1 MGKLGQ
7 YSYAETTWIIPKLST
22 MNTYN
27 RILLVLLLF
36 SPCLLLSSQTNKI
49 AVDLFSSGNKLNAH
63 LYLPD
68 SNHTN
73 PTLIMLHGY
82 PGGEG
87 DPLGLGESLSTL
99 GINVLVFNYQGTWS
113 SEGDF
118 SFESSMNDVSNAIRF
133 LKEKE
138 NMQRFNVDTSKII
151 VGGYSFGGAMA
162 LTEAIYNPEIKRI
175 ISIGGADE
183 SVFGDK
189 MLSDTEF
196 RSMFE
201 DMLKKT
207 EYPEG
212 PVKVDIDSQSEFWL
226 SNLDKFD
233 QVKHAKSLMNRDIL
247 FIFGWDDVNVIPE
260 EHVLPL
266 FRKLRSL
273 NAENIRIESFMTD
286 HSFRNVREEMTH
298 TIFKWIIN
306 EE

>member
-1 MGKLGQ
+1 M
-7 YSYAETTWIIPKLST
+7 LSA
-22 MNTYN
+22 
-27 RILLVLLLF
+27 LLF
-36 SPCLLLSSQTNKI
+36 FLPSIFLYSQTSKV
-49 AVDLFSSGNKLNAH
+49 AVDLISCANKLNAH
-63 LYLPD
+63 IYFPE

-73 PTLIMLHGY
+73 HTLIMLHGY

-87 DPLGLGESLSTL
+87 DPLGLGERLSTL

-113 SEGDF
+113 SEGEF
-118 SFESSMNDVSNAIRF
+118 SFESSMNDVSNALRF
-133 LKEKE
+133 LKEEK
-138 NMQRFNVDTSKII
+138 NIQRFNVDTSKII

-183 SVFGDK
+183 SVFGNK
-189 MLSDTEF
+189 MLSDSKF

-201 DMLKKT
+201 DMLKTT

-212 PVKVDIDSQSEFWL
+212 PVKVDIDSYSEHWL

-233 QVKHAKSLMNRDIL
+233 QVKHAKSLINRDIL
-247 FIFGWDDVNVIPE
+247 FIIGWDDENVIPE
-260 EHVLPL
+260 EHMLTL

-273 NAENIRIESFMTD
+273 DAKNIRVESFMTD

-298 TIFKWIIN
+298 IIFKWIIDG
-306 EE
+306 E